1 MDTRLHGYD
10 KLPPLRL
17 SGFARDPLSS
27 LTPSGG
33 GWLMFM
39 NYVKIFQPG
48 ALSTGYSPV
57 PCVTLSALTPALS
70 RRFIIA
76 VQILLPGRGGITLTI
91 HDNPSPCTGYMQ
103 YRDLNI
109 YAGIIL

>member
-1 MDTRLHGYD
+1 MVNVHELREDFSAGGVKSRL
-10 KLPPLRL
+10 
-17 SGFARDPLSS
+17 
-27 LTPSGG
+27 
-33 GWLMFM
+33 
-39 NYVKIFQPG
+39 Q
-48 ALSTGYSPV
+48 PV